1 MDTVEQQTTVF
12 SIKDLGALEGPL
24 LVFGG
29 VYSNLQAL
37 EQMMQIAKTRG
48 IPADRIICTGDM
60 VGYCAHPEETVQL
73 IRDWGIHCIAGNVE
87 LQLRDGEEDCGCDF
101 NDGSRCDV
109 FSRQWYPYAQS
120 VLSESAIA
128 WMHDLPHHIRFKY
141 AGLQA
146 QVVHGALEH
155 VSGYVF
161 ASTPWER
168 KAEQLNR
175 AEADLILGGHCG
187 LPFNDHKEGKYWLN
201 PGVIG
206 MPANDATTRV
216 WYMILDDQE
225 AFSFQHHSFEYNHKA
240 AAQAMRDKR
249 LPEAYALTLETGL
262 WDNYEILPEEET
274 AAQGQRIEL

>member
-1 MDTVEQQTTVF
+1 MPFTT
-12 SIKDLGALEGPL
+12 KDLGTLQGPL

-37 EQMMQIAKTRG
+37 EHIMKIAQMRNVS
-48 IPADRIICTGDM
+48 PDRIICTGDV
-60 VGYCAHPEETVQL
+60 VGYCAHPEETVQV
-73 IRDWGIHCIAGNVE
+73 IRNWGIHCIAGNVE

-101 NDGSRCDV
+101 NDGSRCDI

-120 VLSESAIA
+120 VLSERSIE
-128 WMHDLPHHIRFKY
+128 WMHSLPHHLRFSY

-146 QVVHGALEH
+146 HVVHGSFEQ

-168 KAEQLNR
+168 KAEQLR
-175 AEADLILGGHCG
+175 AASADIMLGGHCG
-187 LPFNDHKEGKYWLN
+187 LPFHDQDSGKYWLN

-216 WYMILDDQE
+216 WYMMLGDLEGLSYQHC
-225 AFSFQHHSFEYNHKA
+225 AFNYDHSA
-240 AAQAMRDKR
+240 AAQAMREKR

-262 WDNYEILPEEET
+262 WDNCEILPAEET
-274 AAQGQRIEL
+274 AVQGQRLEL